1 MRNSFVVGALLALAA
16 GGALAQTQTQ
26 PAPAQ
31 NRPQNSA
38 INSSDKQV
46 DAPVKG
52 RNSFTEGEARS
63 RIEKAGFANVSGL
76 KKDDDGVWRG
86 KATKNGQSVDVN
98 LDYQGNVLTR

>member
-98 LDYQGNVLTR
+98 LDYQGNVLMR